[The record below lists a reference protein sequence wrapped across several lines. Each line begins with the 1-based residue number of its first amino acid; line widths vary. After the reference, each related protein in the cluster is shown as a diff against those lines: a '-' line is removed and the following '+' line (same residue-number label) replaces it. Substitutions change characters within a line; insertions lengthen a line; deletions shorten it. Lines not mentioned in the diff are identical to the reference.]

1 MNVPPE
7 VAAWRARFLTLN
19 ERTYFATQCLGPM
32 PEAALRDLD
41 EYRATLLLRSR
52 GLEQWVDR
60 MNEMHGLCEQLLGAA
75 AGAVALMPSATAAHG
90 ALAAAIRPTAR
101 RNRILTS
108 TLDFHSTRY
117 LWQAQVER
125 GFVVSELPASEAG
138 DGGDGQTLP
147 VERVLRELDDR
158 VAIVALSLVSPRSGA
173 LLDVRPIIA
182 AARACGA
189 RVVLD
194 AYQAVGIV
202 PIDVAALGVDALV
215 GGTHKWLCGG
225 GTGLAFLYV
234 APEWAPTL
242 TPVYPGWLAHRELLG
257 FEERFVAHA
266 GARRFQQGVPAMEPI
281 YTARAGLRFAL
292 EVGVANIRARNLALG
307 RQLRQGVTA
316 LGLPVRTPAA
326 DDARGGM
333 LVLDLPDGD
342 AVVDQLAER
351 GIDVDHR
358 PGAGVRVS
366 PHYCTTEE
374 ECRQLLSALA
384 EIAP

>member
-1 MNVPPE
+1 VLAVTLPAD
-7 VAAWRARFLTLN
+7 VAAWRARFPTLAA
-19 ERTYFATQCLGPM
+19 RTYFATQCLGPV
-32 PEAALRDLD
+32 PEEALRDLD
-41 EYRATLLLRSR
+41 EYKETLLLRSR
-52 GLEQWVDR
+52 GLGRWVER
-60 MNEMHGLCEQLLGAA
+60 MDELHGLCEQLLGAA
-75 AGAVALMPSATAAHG
+75 RGSVALMPSATAAHG
-90 ALAAAIRPTAR
+90 ALAASIRPTAR

-125 GFVVSELPASEAG
+125 GFVVSELPASHG
-138 DGGDGQTLP
+138 RDGATLP
-147 VERVLRELDDR
+147 AEQVIRELDDR

-173 LLDVRPIIA
+173 LLDVAPIIA
-182 AARACGA
+182 AARASGA

-234 APEWAPTL
+234 APGWSATL

-257 FEERFVAHA
+257 FAERFVPHE

-292 EVGVANIRARNLALG
+292 EVGVDRIRARNLALG
-307 RQLRQGVTA
+307 RQLHDGMTA

-326 DDARGGM
+326 DAARGGM
-333 LVLDLPDGD
+333 LVVDLPAGD
-342 AVVDQLAER
+342 AVVEQLAAR

-358 PGAGVRVS
+358 PGAGVRLS
-366 PHYCTTEE
+366 PHYCTSED

-384 EIAP
+384 ELAP